1 MGFGDVTMK
10 VDSVRS
16 VEVPSTTQSDPNSS
30 GIEPPDA
37 PISRTEMGRPASEP
51 TFIDVFQQL
60 INGLPEQIALLDEGW
75 SILAVNDAWTKTAAL
90 YGYSALQ
97 PGTNYVEFCRDRANE
112 GHEAARPAVE
122 GIMQIDAGAC
132 NSFRYLYHGNDR
144 WEGHTFQLCIN
155 RLEIAGRTFATVTRY
170 DVTELVQLRRAREG
184 YGHTLM
190 EGQAEERRRIA
201 REIHDSTLQL
211 LTGLGLVLGQLKRAR
226 AASETLDIVAEMEE
240 LLLETHRE
248 IRAISFLAHPP
259 LLNDLPLPD
268 AMQDFVEG
276 FGRRTGLS
284 VSLHIEDE
292 LSVDWR
298 PAEAVMFR
306 VVQEALSNV
315 HRHAHASNV
324 AVGLFGRKSM
334 FHVVVMDDGIGM
346 PSHVWRG
353 VGLPS
358 MRERLSELGGRL
370 IVRAARPGTML
381 IASLPAIPHIR
392 AVGDLAHRS

>member
-1 MGFGDVTMK
+1 
-10 VDSVRS
+10 
-16 VEVPSTTQSDPNSS
+16 
-30 GIEPPDA
+30 
-37 PISRTEMGRPASEP
+37 
-51 TFIDVFQQL
+51 
-60 INGLPEQIALLDEGW
+60 
-75 SILAVNDAWTKTAAL
+75 
-90 YGYSALQ
+90 
-97 PGTNYVEFCRDRANE
+97 
-112 GHEAARPAVE
+112 
-122 GIMQIDAGAC
+122 
-132 NSFRYLYHGNDR
+132 
-144 WEGHTFQLCIN
+144 
-155 RLEIAGRTFATVTRY
+155 
-170 DVTELVQLRRAREG
+170 VQLRRAREG

-268 AMQDFVEG
+268 AMQDFIEG

-315 HRHAHASNV
+315 HRHAHASKV
-324 AVGLFGRKSM
+324 AVGLVGRKSM

>member
-1 MGFGDVTMK
+1 MK

-16 VEVPSTTQSDPNSS
+16 VEVSDTTSSDPNSS
-30 GIEPPDA
+30 HIEPTAA
-37 PISRTEMGRPASEP
+37 PISRAEMRPPAIEP
-51 TFIDVFQQL
+51 TFVDVFQQL
-60 INGLPEQIALLDEGW
+60 INGLPEQIALLDESW
-75 SILAVNDAWTKTAAL
+75 NIIAVNEAWTKTAAL

-97 PGTNYVEFCRDRANE
+97 PGTNYADFCRDRAKE
-112 GHEAARPAVE
+112 GHDAARPAVE

-132 NSFRYLYHGNDR
+132 NSFRYLYDGNDR

-155 RLEIAGRTFATVTRY
+155 RMEIAGRTLATITRY

-184 YGHTLM
+184 YGHSLM

-226 AASETLDIVAEMEE
+226 AASETLNIVGEMED

-259 LLNDLPLPD
+259 LLNDLALPD
-268 AMQDFVEG
+268 AMRDFVEG

-298 PAEAVMFR
+298 PAEGVMFR

-315 HRHAHASNV
+315 HRHAHASKV
-324 AVGLFGRKSM
+324 TVGLFGRKSM

-370 IVRAARPGTML
+370 IVRAARPGTMV
-381 IASLPAIPHIR
+381 IASLPAKPHIR